1 MLNKIKVGLAL
12 GGFVA
17 LIHAVWAILVA
28 TGAAQPI
35 VDFAFKLHMIINP
48 MIVTEFNLLLSLAL
62 VVFTGAIGFVMGFV
76 FATVYNW
83 THK

>member
-17 LIHAVWAILVA
+17 LLHAVWAVLVA
-28 TGAAQPI
+28 TGVAQSYM
-35 VDFAFKLHMIINP
+35 DFIFKLHMLNNP
-48 MIVTEFNLLLSLAL
+48 WVVAEFNLLLSLAL
-62 VVFTGAIGFVMGFV
+62 VVFTSVVGFVMGYV
-76 FATVYNW
+76 FAAAYNW